1 MVGIQ
6 DNEHLCVGRSAN
18 DVFYLLHRKMLTHD
32 GSIEVAGI
40 QAYSNFVVLFLCN
53 YKAVYLSG
61 GVTGSHYDS
70 WLLHSLKFLLERF
83 TKGNR
88 NSARGMNNSGGV
100 GINFDFVLGTSY
112 LSKALKDVS
121 IFAL

>member
-6 DNEHLCVGRSAN
+6 DTEHLSFGNSAN
-18 DVFYLLHRKMLTHD
+18 DVFYRLHKKMLTHN

-40 QAYSNFVVLFLCN
+40 QAYSSFVVLFLCN
-53 YKAVYLSG
+53 YQAVYSSG
-61 GVTGSHYDS
+61 GFSCFHYDTKR
-70 WLLHSLKFLLERF
+70 LHSLKLLLQWF

-88 NSARGMNNSGGV
+88 NSARGLYNRGGV
-100 GINFDFVLGTSY
+100 GINFDFALDTTY